1 MSCEKASTGNHE
13 GKIKFSIMTLTSEEH
28 QLLVS
33 EAVDVLLLNKLQ
45 EGT

>member
-1 MSCEKASTGNHE
+1 MKRPLEE
-13 GKIKFSIMTLTSEEH
+13 IMGENQIFHHDTYLKEH

-33 EAVDVLLLNKLQ
+33 EVVHVFLLNKLQ

>member
-1 MSCEKASTGNHE
+1 M
-13 GKIKFSIMTLTSEEH
+13 MTLTSEEH